1 MNILRRISISEILA
15 TRIRNSF
22 LKNENSSFIILTH
35 LVSIKKEWVNMDARF
50 VARIPMFTRS
60 SILEKALMTIAHAHT
75 VRSGSITSYCVISL
89 SFLLSNDHD
98 FML

>member
-22 LKNENSSFIILTH
+22 LKNENSIFIILTH

-50 VARIPMFTRS
+50 AARIPMFMRS
-60 SILEKALMTIAHAHT
+60 SILEKVLMTIVHAHT
-75 VRSGSITSYCVISL
+75 VRIR
-89 SFLLSNDHD
+89 FNNKLLRD
-98 FML
+98 FTFVLIVR